1 MKATTKRGNQLKLR
15 LGDQDVPYNNEF
27 RLFLTSKMPNPHYI
41 PEIYIKITI
50 VNFTVTLTG
59 HED

>member
-1 MKATTKRGNQLKLR
+1 MKATTKRGNQLTLR

-27 RLFLTSKMPNPHYI
+27 RLHLTSKMPNPHYI
-41 PEIYIKITI
+41 PEICIKTTI

-59 HED
+59 LED